1 MKGTSSVLWYFIQ
14 SVFVERLRLCTKRES
29 IIMSQGGEECEW
41 TDSGQLRY
49 HHLLITR
56 AHITNKDWA
65 RENKQRTHGGGDN
78 TLPAKQRK

>member
-1 MKGTSSVLWYFIQ
+1 
-14 SVFVERLRLCTKRES
+14 
-29 IIMSQGGEECEW
+29 MSQGGEECEW